1 MLKVNEVSYFKME
14 KILVKIMRDYKINGL
29 LFFSIYYR
37 RLKNKIYNFLFLKK
51 YHIHSDYS
59 SYIFGIKYMK
69 IGSVTL
75 GRYCRIEIIPE
86 YNNKELN
93 PCLKIGDRVSIN
105 DRVHIGCANYIE
117 IGDDCLFASNIYIS
131 DHNHGIYKGKK
142 QSSIYQ
148 LVRERD
154 LDYDKS
160 VIIGKNV
167 WIGEGVA
174 ILPGTKIGDNS
185 IIGSNAVVIGE
196 IPPNSIAV
204 GMPAKVKKVICK

>member
-1 MLKVNEVSYFKME
+1 MFDRMNLLNKLQKNWNVNG
-14 KILVKIMRDYKINGL
+14 I
-29 LFFSIYYR
+29 LFFPIYYR
-37 RLKNKIYNFLFLKK
+37 RFLNKFYNFLFLRK
-51 YHIHSDYS
+51 YHIQSDYS
-59 SYIFGIKYMK
+59 SFIYGIKYMK
-69 IGSVTL
+69 IQSVTF
-75 GRYCRIEIIPE
+75 GRHCRIEMIPE
-86 YNNKELN
+86 YNNKKLN
-93 PCLKIGDRVSIN
+93 PCLKIGERVSIG

-196 IPPNSIAV
+196 IPANSIAV
-204 GMPAKVKKVICK
+204 GIPAKVKKVIRK